1 MFAYGS
7 VPKDH
12 IPTDYGVR
20 LQFHIIVPLN
30 EINLSRIA
38 EPKIAKKRLLKPQN
52 SNSKVK
58 QAPMTTI
65 FVLEELLELI

>member
-1 MFAYGS
+1 
-7 VPKDH
+7 
-12 IPTDYGVR
+12 
-20 LQFHIIVPLN
+20 VPLN

-58 QAPMTTI
+58 QAPMTLI
-65 FVLEELLELI
+65 LVLEELLELI